1 MLLQMFQTNIFKV
14 IYFSFI
20 KQRKPKDSTVIIT
33 LPLMPDVPPPAG
45 VVGVPPAGVP
55 VVPDAYIP
63 VMLEIFL

>member
-1 MLLQMFQTNIFKV
+1 M
-14 IYFSFI
+14 
-20 KQRKPKDSTVIIT
+20 IIT